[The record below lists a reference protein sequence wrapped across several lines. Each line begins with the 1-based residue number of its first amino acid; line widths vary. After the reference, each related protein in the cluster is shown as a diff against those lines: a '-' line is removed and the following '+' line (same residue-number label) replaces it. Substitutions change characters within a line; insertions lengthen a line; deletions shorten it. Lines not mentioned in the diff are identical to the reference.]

1 MDWDWSKIFAPFS
14 QWISAKLKP
23 IASASP
29 AFSRFF
35 FFSFFFFTLSS
46 HLLPLIFS
54 FALIC
59 YCDYFG
65 QFGLMILDQK
75 TLLLSVWFDLPF
87 STKYTCTWKLVLV
100 YVLDVCEVLIKETHS
115 VYGVRDIKMKK
126 DKEEK
131 WWIIFRPLNMSQFL
145 IRLLQ
150 VTLHSNVLLFQS
162 DKRSI
167 HPLWNH
173 LTYILSLNMAE
184 K

>member
-14 QWISAKLKP
+14 KWVSAKLKP

-35 FFSFFFFTLSS
+35 FFFLFFFTLSS

-65 QFGLMILDQK
+65 QFEVMILDQK

-115 VYGVRDIKMKK
+115 VYGVRNIKMKK
-126 DKEEK
+126 DEEEK
-131 WWIIFRPLNMSQFL
+131 WWIVFRPLNMS
-145 IRLLQ
+145 
-150 VTLHSNVLLFQS
+150 
-162 DKRSI
+162 
-167 HPLWNH
+167 
-173 LTYILSLNMAE
+173 
-184 K
+184 